1 VFLDGLASRWDVQAC
16 SAVGGTACALGDGMA
31 TLEELQRE
39 LDALRHEVRL
49 LREQSAEPAT
59 DDGPR
64 ILSRRNLLRAA
75 PLVAVGTAVAAMS
88 ASPAAAAVGDPVVIG
103 HSNVGGSST
112 TTLTAG
118 TPPPGLGEPTPS
130 GSAPAL
136 SVSGGLKGDW
146 FEADGIAVGTDAGAA
161 LVVGADFLFGNAAIF
176 HGAPLPVLHGEQ
188 GVDAVLIDAIGD
200 GTALTVNVTDGAFIP
215 PIGDATVLAGTGI
228 AVTSN
233 TGLAIDASGQDTVVN
248 IASESTGTKQDALTI
263 SYAGTSRALYA
274 ESTSATNING
284 TITGVNDGHGIGLW
298 GEQRN
303 NTGTGFGVVG
313 VGGALG
319 RGARLS
325 GGAAAL
331 QILPSS
337 AATHPSTGKAGDLFV
352 DASVRL
358 WFCQKASSGAVAAV
372 WKQIA

>member
-1 VFLDGLASRWDVQAC
+1 
-16 SAVGGTACALGDGMA
+16 MA
-31 TLEELQRE
+31 TNEELQE
-39 LDALRHEVRL
+39 QLDL
-49 LREQSAEPAT
+49 LRQEVQRLRADVAPAAEDQSS
-59 DDGPR
+59 R
-64 ILSRRNLLRAA
+64 VLSRRNLLRAA
-75 PLVAVGTAVAAMS
+75 PLVAVGSAVAAMS

-118 TPPPGLGEPTPS
+118 TPPPGVGEPTPT

-136 SVSGGLKGDW
+136 NVTGGVTTDW

-161 LVVGADFLFGNAAIF
+161 VVVGASFLFGNAAIF

-188 GVDAVLIDAIGD
+188 GADGVLIDAIGD
-200 GTALTVNVTDGAFIP
+200 GTALTVNVTDGSFNP
-215 PIGDATVLAGTGI
+215 PIGDSTTLPGTGI
-228 AVTSN
+228 AVTSD
-233 TGLAIDASGQDTVVN
+233 TGLAIAATGQDTVVN
-248 IASESTGTKQDALTI
+248 IASESTGTKQDALTV

-319 RGARLS
+319 RGGRLS
-325 GGAAAL
+325 GGAAAVQL
-331 QILPSS
+331 LPSS
-337 AATHPSTGKAGDLFV
+337 AATHPTTGKAGDLFV